1 MTSGGNKKLVL
12 EPMSH
17 SCTSKTLTLA
27 RMRFGRP
34 LRITVGISGI
44 GPGRYSGHDAISK
57 LSAVR
62 IVAVTDSATV
72 SKTTLPVPGWAGRL
86 AAAKAITIGHGLAEP
101 ITIDSYG
108 FYTS

>member
-1 MTSGGNKKLVL
+1 MHKQDTDVSANAIRQAIADYGGD
-12 EPMSH
+12 
-17 SCTSKTLTLA
+17 
-27 RMRFGRP
+27 F
-34 LRITVGISGI
+34 GI

-101 ITIDSYG
+101 IIIDSYG

>member
-1 MTSGGNKKLVL
+1 VHKQDTDVSANAIRQAIADHAGD
-12 EPMSH
+12 
-17 SCTSKTLTLA
+17 
-27 RMRFGRP
+27 FG
-34 LRITVGISGI
+34 V
-44 GPGRYSGHDAISK
+44 GPGRDSGHDARSE